1 VDITTEYAL
10 AFALTTTAGLRGF
23 LALLV
28 ASLAAHAGW
37 IHLNASYAWLGSD
50 GASIVLAIFAVLEI
64 LADKIPVIDN
74 ALHLVYF
81 VVRPAAAA
89 ILVGGTV
96 HAPNQSELI
105 GLMVI
110 GALNAFVVHGASAA
124 ARAASTA
131 TTFGTANSML
141 SVGEDVVALG
151 GGALAV
157 AMPLL
162 AGAVALAFL
171 VALLVVVRLMSRR
184 SRRVFKAE
192 DEQQNCPKGERAP
205 K

>member
-1 VDITTEYAL
+1 MDITTEYAL

-37 IHLNASYAWLGSD
+37 IHLNVPYAWLGSD

-64 LADKIPVIDN
+64 LADKIPVVDN

-89 ILVGGTV
+89 ILVGGTI

-110 GALNAFVVHGASAA
+110 GALNALVVHGASAA
-124 ARAASTA
+124 ARAASTT
-131 TTFGTANSML
+131 TTFGTANWAL
-141 SVGEDVVALG
+141 SGFEDIVALG

-162 AGAVALAFL
+162 AGILAVAF
-171 VALLVVVRLMSRR
+171 VVVLLVVVRRMTL
-184 SRRVFKAE
+184 RVRASAAK
-192 DEQQNCPKGERAP
+192 DEP
-205 K
+205 

>member
-1 VDITTEYAL
+1 MEATTEYAL

-23 LALLV
+23 LALLI

-64 LADKIPVIDN
+64 LADKIPVVDN
-74 ALHLVYF
+74 ALHLLYF

-96 HAPNQSELI
+96 HAPNQSDLI
-105 GLMVI
+105 ALMVV
-110 GALNAFVVHGASAA
+110 GALNAFVIHGASAA

-131 TTFGTANSML
+131 STFGTANTAMSF
-141 SVGEDVVALG
+141 GEDIVALG
-151 GGALAV
+151 GGALAI
-157 AMPLL
+157 ALPLL
-162 AGAVALAFL
+162 AGALAVAFL
-171 VALLVVVRLMSRR
+171 VVLLFVVRRMSARARR
-184 SRRVFKAE
+184 LASE
-192 DEQQNCPKGERAP
+192 DELQT
-205 K
+205 

>member
-1 VDITTEYAL
+1 MTEYAL

-28 ASLAAHAGW
+28 AAHLGLL
-37 IHLNASYAWLGSD
+37 HLNAPYAWLGSD

-64 LADKIPVIDN
+64 LADKIPVLDN
-74 ALHLVYF
+74 ALHVVYF
-81 VVRPAAAA
+81 AVRPAAAA

-105 GLMVI
+105 ALMVV
-110 GALNAFVVHGASAA
+110 GALNALVVHGASAT

-131 TTFGTANSML
+131 STFGAANSTL
-141 SVGEDVVALG
+141 SVGEDIVALG
-151 GGALAV
+151 GGALAI

-162 AGAVALAFL
+162 AGSLALTF
-171 VALLVVVRLMSRR
+171 VVVLLVVARRISQRPRPLVR
-184 SRRVFKAE
+184 K
-192 DEQQNCPKGERAP
+192 DELQS
-205 K
+205 

>member
-1 VDITTEYAL
+1 MTEYAL

-28 ASLAAHAGW
+28 ASLAAHLGLL
-37 IHLNASYAWLGSD
+37 HLNAPYAWLGSD

-64 LADKIPVIDN
+64 LADKIPVLDN
-74 ALHLVYF
+74 ALHVVYF
-81 VVRPAAAA
+81 AVRPAAAA

-105 GLMVI
+105 ALMVV
-110 GALNAFVVHGASAA
+110 GALNALVVHGASAT

-131 TTFGTANSML
+131 STFGAANSTL
-141 SVGEDVVALG
+141 SVGEDIVALG
-151 GGALAV
+151 GGALAI

-162 AGAVALAFL
+162 AGSLALTF
-171 VALLVVVRLMSRR
+171 VVVLLVVARRISQRPRPLVR
-184 SRRVFKAE
+184 K
-192 DEQQNCPKGERAP
+192 DELQS
-205 K
+205 

>member
-1 VDITTEYAL
+1 MDVTTEYAL

-23 LALLV
+23 LALLI

-64 LADKIPVIDN
+64 LADKIPVVDN
-74 ALHLVYF
+74 ALHLLYF
-81 VVRPAAAA
+81 IVRPAAAA
-89 ILVGGTV
+89 IIVGGTV

-110 GALNAFVVHGASAA
+110 GAINAFVVHGASAA

-131 TTFGTANSML
+131 STLGVANSTM
-141 SVGEDVVALG
+141 SVGEDIVALG
-151 GGALAV
+151 GGALAI
-157 AMPLL
+157 AMPVL
-162 AGAVALAFL
+162 AASLALAFL
-171 VALLVVVRLMSRR
+171 VVLLLVARRMSRR
-184 SRRVFKAE
+184 ARSLAAE
-192 DEQQNCPKGERAP
+192 DEIHG
-205 K
+205 

>member
-1 VDITTEYAL
+1 MDVTTEYAL

-23 LALLV
+23 LALLI
-28 ASLAAHAGW
+28 ASLAAHAEW

-64 LADKIPVIDN
+64 LADKIPVVDN
-74 ALHLVYF
+74 ALHLLYF
-81 VVRPAAAA
+81 IVRPAAAA

-96 HAPNQSELI
+96 HTPNQSELI
-105 GLMVI
+105 GLMVL
-110 GALNAFVVHGASAA
+110 GALNAFVVHGASAT

-131 TTFGTANSML
+131 STLGIANSAM

-151 GGALAV
+151 GGALAI

-162 AGAVALAFL
+162 AGLLAIAFL
-171 VALLVVVRLMSRR
+171 IVLLFVARRFSRRR
-184 SRRVFKAE
+184 SRV
-192 DEQQNCPKGERAP
+192 GEL
-205 K
+205 

>member
-1 VDITTEYAL
+1 MEATTEYAL

-23 LALLV
+23 LALLI

-64 LADKIPVIDN
+64 LADKIPVVDN
-74 ALHLVYF
+74 ALHLLYF

-96 HAPNQSELI
+96 HAPNQSDLI
-105 GLMVI
+105 ALMVV

-131 TTFGTANSML
+131 STFGTANATMSF
-141 SVGEDVVALG
+141 GEDIVALG
-151 GGALAV
+151 GGALAI
-157 AMPLL
+157 ALPLV
-162 AGAVALAFL
+162 AGALAVAFL
-171 VALLVVVRLMSRR
+171 VVLLFVVRRMSARARR
-184 SRRVFKAE
+184 LASE
-192 DEQQNCPKGERAP
+192 DELQI
-205 K
+205 

>member
-1 VDITTEYAL
+1 VDVTTEYAL

-23 LALLV
+23 LALLI

-50 GASIVLAIFAVLEI
+50 GASIVLAIFAVLEM

-74 ALHLVYF
+74 ALHLIYF

-131 TTFGTANSML
+131 STLGVANSTI
-141 SVGEDVVALG
+141 SVGEDVVAIG
-151 GGALAV
+151 GGALAI
-157 AMPLL
+157 AMPVL
-162 AGAVALAFL
+162 AASLAVAFL
-171 VALLVVVRLMSRR
+171 VVLLFFARRLSRR
-184 SRRVFKAE
+184 ANSGAAE
-192 DEQQNCPKGERAP
+192 DEIRS
-205 K
+205 

>member
-1 VDITTEYAL
+1 MEATTEYAL

-23 LALLV
+23 LALLI

-64 LADKIPVIDN
+64 LADKIPVVDN
-74 ALHLVYF
+74 ALHLLYF

-96 HAPNQSELI
+96 HAPNQSDLI
-105 GLMVI
+105 ALMVV

-131 TTFGTANSML
+131 STFGTANATMSF
-141 SVGEDVVALG
+141 GEDIVALG
-151 GGALAV
+151 GGALAI
-157 AMPLL
+157 ALPLV
-162 AGAVALAFL
+162 AGALAVAFL
-171 VALLVVVRLMSRR
+171 VALLFVVRRMSARARR
-184 SRRVFKAE
+184 LASE
-192 DEQQNCPKGERAP
+192 DELQT
-205 K
+205 

>member
-1 VDITTEYAL
+1 MDVTTEYAL

-23 LALLV
+23 LALLI

-74 ALHLVYF
+74 ALHVIYF
-81 VVRPAAAA
+81 IVRPAAAA

-110 GALNAFVVHGASAA
+110 GALNAFVIHGASAA

-131 TTFGTANSML
+131 STLGVANSTM
-141 SVGEDVVALG
+141 SVGEDIVAIG
-151 GGALAV
+151 GGVLAIAMPVLAATLAV
-157 AMPLL
+157 A
-162 AGAVALAFL
+162 FL
-171 VALLVVVRLMSRR
+171 IVLLLVVRR
-184 SRRVFKAE
+184 MTRRTLPRAAE
-192 DEQQNCPKGERAP
+192 DEFRS
-205 K
+205 